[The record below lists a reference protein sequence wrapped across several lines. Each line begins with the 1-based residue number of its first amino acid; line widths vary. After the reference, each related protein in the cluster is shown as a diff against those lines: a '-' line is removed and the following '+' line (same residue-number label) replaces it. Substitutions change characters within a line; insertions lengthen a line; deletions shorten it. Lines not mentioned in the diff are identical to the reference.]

1 MPDYIEF
8 MNWPEDY
15 KHVNKVILKYYL
27 RQIKLCTFRI
37 NKALNKIIESA
48 EEVRK

>member
-8 MNWPEDY
+8 INWPEDY
-15 KHVNKVILKYYL
+15 KYVKKAILKCYL

-37 NKALNKIIESA
+37 NKALDRIIESA